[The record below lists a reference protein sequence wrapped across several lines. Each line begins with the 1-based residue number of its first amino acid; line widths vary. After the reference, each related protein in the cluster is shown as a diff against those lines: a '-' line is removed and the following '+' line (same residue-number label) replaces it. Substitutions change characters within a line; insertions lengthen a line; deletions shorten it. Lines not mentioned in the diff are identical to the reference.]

1 MSKTNVLDIFQIPKT
16 CVPQIFYRIFLG
28 ITPNPIYLEERK
40 VVMEKKQRK
49 TTEEYEQNRKRNIR
63 HTIRTTEAEDRIIK
77 EKADACNM
85 SLQSY
90 LIKMGIE
97 GVVVIQDLQTL
108 SHLAT
113 EINKI
118 GVNINQIAHKVN
130 ANDFVMSEDMRSV
143 KNKMENIY
151 GLINELIDKNTIK

>member
-1 MSKTNVLDIFQIPKT
+1 
-16 CVPQIFYRIFLG
+16 
-28 ITPNPIYLEERK
+28 
-40 VVMEKKQRK
+40 MEKKQRK